1 MKQTSAILLLLLL
14 SAIFAI
20 SAWAEPQILDRE
32 SSVNLALENNPDFKV
47 SGISLQTAAREDRN
61 VWNQV
66 LPKISAGIGLSGGSS
81 LLDSN
86 TNEMKWGLNG
96 SVGLSLPLSASLAFS
111 IKDIQLAFQSETIS
125 YESAR
130 LSLIGEVEKEFYYL
144 VASEENLSIEKANLE
159 LARERFEQASTNY
172 EYGLAS
178 ELSVLQA
185 EVSAANLEPS
195 YLQTVAS
202 YEARKR
208 EFLIIL
214 GLEPEAEVTLTGDL
228 EIPETDFDAEELI
241 VLYLSERQDI
251 QNLQLDLEKA
261 QNSKSL
267 AVSDTRTPTLDLSA
281 GWSTNVGDPFNAGSW
296 NYNTWADG
304 VSVGLNLNIPL
315 DGLIPGSSAAM
326 TIKSRQDEIEKAS
339 IRLAKAVDEART
351 EIINLVAQLETS
363 EANMNLS
370 KLNVDLARKS
380 FELSEESFSRG
391 TVQRLDVE
399 DAQQAYL
406 SAAQQQLLS
415 QYTYLSG
422 LIDLRFA
429 LGQDSLQAL
438 I

>member
-1 MKQTSAILLLLLL
+1 MKKMTIITLLVLAALVSLP
-14 SAIFAI
+14 
-20 SAWAEPQILDRE
+20 AESLTLDRE
-32 SSVNLALENNPDFKV
+32 TTVALALENNPDFLV

-66 LPKISAGIGLSGGSS
+66 LPKISAGIGLNGGSS

-86 TNEMKWGLNG
+86 SNGMTWGLNG
-96 SVGLSLPLSASLAFS
+96 SLGLSLPLSASLAYS
-111 IKDIQLAFQSETIS
+111 IKDIQLAYQNEQVS

-130 LSLIGEVEKEFYYL
+130 LSLIGAVEKEFYYL
-144 VASEENLSIEKANLE
+144 VASEENLAIEKANLE
-159 LARERFEQASTNY
+159 LARERYEQAAVNY

-185 EVSAANLEPS
+185 EVSAANLEPV
-195 YLQTVAS
+195 YLQTAAD
-202 YEARKR
+202 YDARKR
-208 EFLIIL
+208 EFLIVL
-214 GLEPEAEVTLTGDL
+214 GLDPETEVLLTGSLD
-228 EIPETDFDAEELI
+228 IPESSFDAQQLI
-241 VLYLSERQDI
+241 ELYLSDRQDI
-251 QNLQLDLEKA
+251 QSLQLALEKA
-261 QNSKSL
+261 RNSRSL
-267 AVSDTRTPTLDLSA
+267 AVTDTRTPTLNMSA

-304 VSVGLNLNIPL
+304 VSVDLSLNIPL
-315 DGLIPGSSAAM
+315 DGLIPGSSSAM
-326 TIKSRQDEIEKAS
+326 SIKSKEDEIEKAS
-339 IRLAKAVDEART
+339 IRLVKAVDEART

-363 EANMNLS
+363 EANMKLS
-370 KLNVDLARKS
+370 ELNVDLARKS

-391 TVQRLDVE
+391 TIQRLDVE

-406 SAAQQQLLS
+406 SAAQQLLLS

-429 LGQDSLQAL
+429 LGQDNLTSL

>member
-1 MKQTSAILLLLLL
+1 MKRTTAIVLFILL
-14 SAIFAI
+14 SAISI
-20 SAWAEPQILDRE
+20 WAEPEILDRE
-32 SSVNLALENNPDFKV
+32 TSVNLALENNPDFKV

-61 VWNQV
+61 TWNQI
-66 LPKISAGIGLSGGSS
+66 LPKISAGIGLNGGSP

-86 TNEMKWGLNG
+86 QNDMSWGLNG
-96 SVGLSLPLSASLAFS
+96 SVGISLPLSVSLAYS
-111 IKDIQLAFQSETIS
+111 IRDIQLAYQSEQVS

-144 VASEENLSIEKANLE
+144 VASEENLAIEKANLE

-195 YLQTVAS
+195 YLQTVAN

-208 EFLIIL
+208 EFLIVL
-214 GLEPEAEVTLTGDL
+214 GLEPETEVTLQGSL
-228 EIPETDFDAEELI
+228 EIPETDFDAEELA
-241 VLYLSERQDI
+241 VQYLSERQDI
-251 QNLQLDLEKA
+251 QSYQLALETA
-261 QNSKSL
+261 RNSKSL
-267 AVSDTRTPTLDLSA
+267 AVTDTRTPTLNLSA

-296 NYNTWADG
+296 NYDTWADG
-304 VSVGLNLNIPL
+304 ISIDVNLNIPL
-315 DGLIPGSSAAM
+315 DGYIPGSSAAM
-326 TIKSRQDEIEKAS
+326 TIKSREDEIEKAS

-363 EANMNLS
+363 EANMKLS
-370 KLNVDLARKS
+370 ALNVDLARKS

-391 TVQRLDVE
+391 TLQRLDVE
-399 DAQQAYL
+399 DAQQAFL
-406 SAAQQQLLS
+406 SATQQHLLS